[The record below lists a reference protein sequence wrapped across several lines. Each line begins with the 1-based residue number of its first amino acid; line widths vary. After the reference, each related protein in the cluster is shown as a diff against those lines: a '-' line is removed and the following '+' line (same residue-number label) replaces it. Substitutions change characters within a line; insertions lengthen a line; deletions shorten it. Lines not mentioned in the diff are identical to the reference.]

1 MIYRF
6 KIWFE
11 DDDEIIR
18 WIDMKPTHTFKDF
31 HATILNAIEFK
42 DKEPASFFLS
52 NDKWAKGLEITLED
66 MGFDESDSPK
76 NLMKDSLLK
85 SHINDPHQKFI
96 YINDFMQMWTLM
108 IELQNI
114 IAEDAKGITYPHL
127 YKSVGKAP
135 KQETGVVD
143 FPLIDGME
151 FDNLAEQLIKEKGK
165 HRTDADFSEDLSFDD
180 EDDDDDFDDE
190 DEEDKDEFGPEY
202 GEEYD
207 EGDHA

>member
-18 WIDMKPTHTFKDF
+18 WIDMKPSHSFKDF
-31 HATILNAIEFK
+31 HTEILKSINFK
-42 DKEPASFFLS
+42 DTEPASFFLS
-52 NDKWAKGLEITLED
+52 NDQWAKGLEITLED
-66 MGFDESDSPK
+66 MGFEESDSPK

-85 SHINDPHQKFI
+85 NHINDPHQKFI

-108 IELQNI
+108 IELQSI
-114 IAEDAKGITYPHL
+114 IAEDVKGVTYPHL

-135 KQETGVVD
+135 RQQSGIID
-143 FPLIDGME
+143 FPLIEDME

-165 HRTDADFSEDLSFDD
+165 HRSDSEFSDNFTFDD
-180 EDDDDDFDDE
+180 EEDNFEDDE
-190 DEEDKDEFGPEY
+190 DNDDDEFGPEY
-202 GEEYD
+202 GDGYD
-207 EGDHA
+207 ENESF